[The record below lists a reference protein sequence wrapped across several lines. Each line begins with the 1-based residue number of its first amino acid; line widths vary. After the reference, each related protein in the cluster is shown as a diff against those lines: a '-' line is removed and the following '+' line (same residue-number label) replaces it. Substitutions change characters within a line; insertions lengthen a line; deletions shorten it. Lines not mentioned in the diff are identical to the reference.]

1 MPYTNILDQ
10 YSIHIFLVTF
20 GNYMQRTQLPNLRP
34 IGFPTTCHQFSQ
46 GNILLTEEEEKTLRF
61 QKKEGL
67 NTCQSVAFK
76 THAQQKVDKR
86 GNLLASDGLSRYA
99 KDWHF

>member
-1 MPYTNILDQ
+1 M
-10 YSIHIFLVTF
+10 FLVTF

-76 THAQQKVDKR
+76 THAQQKVDNR
-86 GNLLASDGLSRYA
+86 GNLVASDGLSRYA

>member
-1 MPYTNILDQ
+1 MHFWINTSYHMVLLLHKNKKVRKEG
-10 YSIHIFLVTF
+10 LVE
-20 GNYMQRTQLPNLRP
+20 TQLPNLRP

-99 KDWHF
+99 KD